1 MAALRKLRRRSPRR
15 LAECPDDLH
24 DYANSPS
31 PPQFLSRSRPASE
44 QLERTLGYPWP
55 FAGRPRKDDLSTWTV
70 TDDRPDRVQI
80 TQAEVDVFEA
90 WFGDV
95 FDELF
100 GPCQ

>member
-1 MAALRKLRRRSPRR
+1 MAASRKFRRRTPRR
-15 LAECPDDLH
+15 SAECPDDLH
-24 DYANSPS
+24 DYTNVPSSPQS
-31 PPQFLSRSRPASE
+31 LSRSCPASE
-44 QLERTLGYPWP
+44 RLERTLGYPWP

-70 TDDRPDRVQI
+70 TDDWPDRVPV

-95 FDELF
+95 FDDLF